1 MSISPV
7 DAVGPASSQIKNAN
21 NIKRAEALSNDKL
34 SPLPQ
39 SDLSS
44 DSVEK
49 AGASSTAS
57 APYAVSKIS
66 TEGFVGLRTE
76 KEGDFDIL
84 DRVIEKIHKNL
95 EELGESLETLGKL
108 IEKTDK
114 QVLGMQILEQTFEA
128 IDQMRGEVSKK

>member
-1 MSISPV
+1 MINCP
-7 DAVGPASSQIKNAN
+7 
-21 NIKRAEALSNDKL
+21 
-34 SPLPQ
+34 PLPQ

-49 AGASSTAS
+49 AGASSAAS
-57 APYAVSKIS
+57 APYTVSKIS